1 MSSFGGSAAKGAA
14 LQSGQV
20 GGATSPALGPRL
32 DRARVNS
39 SSFALL
45 APAAVLL
52 GGLFLGPVLYA
63 VYLGFTNLQ
72 LVGLHAI
79 RYSFTGWTNVDFL
92 LGDSTFY
99 KSLLLTVYF
108 VVGSGAVGATLLG
121 LVLAIA
127 MQGSTRVSR
136 LAGSAV
142 AILAWTLPPTTIAF
156 VWKATT
162 TQGGLI
168 AKALNSQTLD
178 LLYQHPMLIVSIAN
192 AWSFAGLSLILFGAA
207 LRNIPTDLFE
217 AARLEGATSGQCIVR
232 ITIPMLRTT
241 IVTVALLMMLQTFA
255 NFTIVYLMTAGG
267 PGDES
272 SILPVYAYIVGFK
285 FQKLGYAALLGDIMV
300 ILSAILGGFFLYFGR
315 HRR

>member
-1 MSSFGGSAAKGAA
+1 
-14 LQSGQV
+14 
-20 GGATSPALGPRL
+20 
-32 DRARVNS
+32 
-39 SSFALL
+39 
-45 APAAVLL
+45 
-52 GGLFLGPVLYA
+52 VLYA

-72 LVGLHAI
+72 LVGIHAI
-79 RYSFTGWTNVDFL
+79 RYSFTGWANLDFL
-92 LGDSTFY
+92 VSDSTFY

-127 MQGSTRVSR
+127 MQQSTRIAR
-136 LAGSAV
+136 WAGSAV

-168 AKALNSQTLD
+168 AKVLNSQTLD
-178 LLYQHPMLIVSIAN
+178 LLYQYPMLIVSIAN
-192 AWSFAGLSLILFGAA
+192 AWSFAGLSLIMFAAA

-217 AARLEGATSGQCIVR
+217 AARLEGASSAQCLAR
-232 ITIPMLRTT
+232 ITIPMLRST
-241 IVTVALLMMLQTFA
+241 IVTIALLMMLQTFA

-267 PGDES
+267 PGNES

-285 FQKLGYAALLGDIMV
+285 FQKLGYAALLGDVMV
-300 ILSAILGGFFLYFGR
+300 ILSAILGGLFLYFGR
-315 HRR
+315 QRR